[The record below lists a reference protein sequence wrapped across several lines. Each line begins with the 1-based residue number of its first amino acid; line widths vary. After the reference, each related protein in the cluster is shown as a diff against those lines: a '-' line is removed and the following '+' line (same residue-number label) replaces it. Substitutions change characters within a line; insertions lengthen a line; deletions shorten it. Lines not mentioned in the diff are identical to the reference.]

1 MKKMNVMM
9 IAKSA
14 IIAATYVVLTWL
26 LAPISYGAIQFRI
39 SEILVLLV
47 VLNPRYAYALVI
59 GCLVANTTSS
69 LGWYDMVFG
78 TLATLVAI
86 LPMLKIKRLEIA
98 SIFPV
103 VSNAFIVAFEL
114 YLCFGEPHLF
124 WYNVGTIALGEA
136 VVLYFV
142 GIPVMMSLS
151 KNPKMIELLEIKVQD
166 QYSSFWNKERCI
178 GSVIGVLGIILYFA
192 YPVVKVEE
200 GTLSMFALTGDYL
213 WLMSFGIISLL
224 IWIVGFSLK
233 GFAKL
238 FCSSLLWIGL
248 FTCYILMGMN
258 VSGASSYGYYYGY
271 SIYLILYLILMI
283 VIYLNERKELKT
295 NEACECE

>member
-1 MKKMNVMM
+1 MKKMNVSM

-86 LPMLKIKRLEIA
+86 LPMIKIKRLEIA

-114 YLCFGEPHLF
+114 YLCFGEAHLF

-151 KNPKMIELLEIKVQD
+151 KNPKMIELLEIKVQN

-178 GSVIGVLGIILYFA
+178 GSVIGILGIILYFA
-192 YPVVKVEE
+192 YPVVKIEDN
-200 GTLSMFALTGDYL
+200 TLSIFDLTGEHL

-224 IWIVGFSLK
+224 IWMVGFGLK
-233 GFAKL
+233 RFAKL
-238 FCSSLLWIGL
+238 LCFSILWIGL
-248 FTCYILMGMN
+248 FTCYILTGIK

-271 SIYLILYLILMI
+271 SIYLVLYLVLMI
-283 VIYLNERKELKT
+283 VIYLNERRELRM
-295 NEACECE
+295 NESCKCE